1 MPTDGT
7 LLLEYVPKAK
17 QYLVTALSVFFSVGS
32 VISALVALIILPN
45 HSCPNTPSGPTAG
58 VGNLAKVSGTSVPS
72 CDVET
77 QNRGWRYLLTIL
89 ATLVRII

>member
-32 VISALVALIILPN
+32 VLSALVALIILPN
-45 HSCPNTPSGPTAG
+45 RSCPSEPTTG
-58 VGNLAKVSGTSVPS
+58 VNNLTMVSGAFIPS
-72 CDVET
+72 CNVET
-77 QNRGWRYLLTIL
+77 QNTGWKYLLMIL
-89 ATLVRII
+89 AAIVRTI